1 MDGKNLYGKGSERQA
16 LPVAPRPEKTI
27 QEIRESIREYRLNF
41 GLDSKFDKVM
51 KELHDELAILSTDIA
66 VEYHVV
72 VFNPKNH
79 RRFTILE
86 TKQGFSSKKDADNKE
101 NSFGIVG
108 KLYSQETESEYFLVQ
123 YGYHDIEPEVYC
135 ESKHSNRMTKMDDMQ
150 LEKFWADDEQ
160 RVFYWA
166 SSGKSGSSGTE
177 ERKYAI
183 AATVF
188 LGPDFQ
194 VNSGNKPL
202 GAITLDFNTGPRRYP
217 NFSFRENEI
226 QNIYRTLKRMRAIIE
241 LMISGTSIDYLQNV
255 IKLALGEDLNEST
268 K

>member
-1 MDGKNLYGKGSERQA
+1 MNGKNLYGKGSERQE
-16 LPVAPRPEKTI
+16 LPVSNMPEKTI
-27 QEIRESIREYRLNF
+27 QEIRENIREYKKSQ
-41 GLDSKFDKVM
+41 GLDSQFDRMM
-51 KELHDELAILSTDIA
+51 KELHDELMNLSKDIA

-72 VFNPKNH
+72 VFNPTNH

-86 TKQGFSSKKDADNKE
+86 SKPGFSSKKDADNKE

-108 KLYSQETESEYFLVQ
+108 KLYSQEAESEYFLVQ
-123 YGYHDIEPEVYC
+123 YGYYDIEPEVYC
-135 ESKHSNRMTKMDDMQ
+135 KREHSNGMTKMDAIQ
-150 LEKFWADDEQ
+150 LEKFWAENEQ
-160 RVFYWA
+160 KAFYWA
-166 SSGKSGSSGTE
+166 SSGKSGSNGTE

-188 LGPDFQ
+188 LGSQFQ
-194 VNSGNKPL
+194 ENGGNKPL

-217 NFSFRENEI
+217 NFSFREHEI
-226 QNIYRTLKRMRAIIE
+226 QCIYRTLRRMRAIIE
-241 LMISGTSIDYLQNV
+241 LMISRTAMDYLQNA